1 MSLLAVSSI
10 PAQSRSSRI
19 RDNVYEFPPERRISA
34 DAREC
39 ITSILT
45 PDPSQ
50 RPTLLEIIASPFI
63 DYGIIPPF
71 IPLSAHDGPPDFRY
85 ITRPMSIVNLA
96 KIKKAAL
103 LDDDPATNMDV
114 PSAPSANT
122 QPDKASIPTTSS
134 IAQQEKE
141 FQKAVQPGSPISALL
156 SSAKQPL
163 VMSTTNNTKES
174 PLFRKLQA
182 AKDTKPSPLR
192 TVRSTRALGDIE
204 EEEQEAPRVTREK
217 NLDLQR
223 QKELESQKAR
233 IVAQMAPVAGHGAH
247 PAEEDQE
254 NVPPVRKDLKGK
266 ERAREERK
274 DVASVPDSE
283 TETHPRTN
291 GFDAAAR
298 TLTLAFEAKAMGK
311 VFRDPREDACL
322 PDERVFIV
330 SWVDYCNKYG
340 MGYALTDGSVG
351 VHFNDSTTLILAA
364 DKQ

>member
-1 MSLLAVSSI
+1 
-10 PAQSRSSRI
+10 
-19 RDNVYEFPPERRISA
+19 
-34 DAREC
+34 
-39 ITSILT
+39 
-45 PDPSQ
+45 
-50 RPTLLEIIASPFI
+50 
-63 DYGIIPPF
+63 
-71 IPLSAHDGPPDFRY
+71 
-85 ITRPMSIVNLA
+85 MSIINLV

-103 LDDDPATNMDV
+103 LDDDQVTEIDV
-114 PSAPSANT
+114 PSAPPSSAQT
-122 QPDKASIPTTSS
+122 DKPSNPTTSS

-156 SSAKQPL
+156 SSARQPL
-163 VMSTTNNTKES
+163 VMTTTNNTKES

-182 AKDTKPSPLR
+182 AKETKSSPLR

-204 EEEQEAPRVTREK
+204 EEEQDAPRVTREK
-217 NLDLQR
+217 NFDLQR

-233 IVAQMAPVAGHGAH
+233 IVAQMAPVAGHGANR
-247 PAEEDQE
+247 AEEEQE
-254 NVPPVRKDLKGK
+254 NVPPVRKDPKGK
-266 ERAREERK
+266 ERAREERR
-274 DVASVPDSE
+274 DAAPLPDSE
-283 TETHPRTN
+283 TEMQPRMN

-298 TLTLAFEAKAMGK
+298 TLTLAFDAKAVGK

-322 PDERVFIV
+322 PNERVFIV

>member
-1 MSLLAVSSI
+1 LVVTGSD
-10 PAQSRSSRI
+10 PHSRRI
-19 RDNVYEFPPERRISA
+19 RDNVYEFPPEKRISA

-45 PDPSQ
+45 PDPNQ
-50 RPTLLEIIASPFI
+50 RPTLVEIIASPFI
-63 DYGIIPPF
+63 DYGVVPSF
-71 IPLSAHDGPPDFRY
+71 VPLSAHDAPPDFRY

-103 LDDDPATNMDV
+103 LDDDQVTNIAV
-114 PSAPSANT
+114 PSAPSGNA
-122 QPDKASIPTTSS
+122 QPDRATNPVTSS

-156 SSAKQPL
+156 SSARQPL
-163 VMSTTNNTKES
+163 VMSTTNTTKES
-174 PLFRKLQA
+174 PLFRKLQT
-182 AKDTKPSPLR
+182 AKETKSSPLR

-204 EEEQEAPRVTREK
+204 EEEQEAPRGTREK
-217 NLDLQR
+217 NFDLQR

-233 IVAQMAPVAGHGAH
+233 IVAQMAPVTGHAANQ
-247 PAEEDQE
+247 AEEEQE
-254 NVPPVRKDLKGK
+254 NMPPVRKDAKGK
-266 ERAREERK
+266 ERARDERK
-274 DVASVPDSE
+274 DAAPVPDSE
-283 TETHPRTN
+283 TETQPRIN

-298 TLTLAFEAKAMGK
+298 TLTLAFDAKAMGK

>member
-1 MSLLAVSSI
+1 
-10 PAQSRSSRI
+10 
-19 RDNVYEFPPERRISA
+19 
-34 DAREC
+34 
-39 ITSILT
+39 
-45 PDPSQ
+45 
-50 RPTLLEIIASPFI
+50 
-63 DYGIIPPF
+63 
-71 IPLSAHDGPPDFRY
+71 
-85 ITRPMSIVNLA
+85 MSIVNLA

-103 LDDDPATNMDV
+103 LDDEATTIAV
-114 PSAPSANT
+114 PSAPSANV
-122 QPDKASIPTTSS
+122 QPDKITNPVTSS

-156 SSAKQPL
+156 SSARQPL
-163 VMSTTNNTKES
+163 VMSTTNATKES
-174 PLFRKLQA
+174 PLFRKLQT
-182 AKDTKPSPLR
+182 AKETKSSPLR

-204 EEEQEAPRVTREK
+204 EEEQDIPRGTREK
-217 NLDLQR
+217 NFDLQR

-233 IVAQMAPVAGHGAH
+233 IVAQMAPVTGHGANR
-247 PAEEDQE
+247 AEEEQE
-254 NVPPVRKDLKGK
+254 NVPPVRKEPKGK
-266 ERAREERK
+266 ERVRDDRK
-274 DVASVPDSE
+274 DTVSVPE
-283 TETHPRTN
+283 TEMEAQPRMN

-298 TLTLAFEAKAMGK
+298 TLTLAFDAKAMGK

>member
-1 MSLLAVSSI
+1 MNVT
-10 PAQSRSSRI
+10 RSEPQPRRI
-19 RDNVYEFPPERRISA
+19 RDNVYEFPPERRISP

-63 DYGIIPPF
+63 DYGIVPPF
-71 IPLSAHDGPPDFRY
+71 IPLSAHDAPPDFRY

-103 LDDDPATNMDV
+103 LDDEATTIAV
-114 PSAPSANT
+114 PSAPSANV
-122 QPDKASIPTTSS
+122 QPDKITNPVTSS

-156 SSAKQPL
+156 SSARQPL
-163 VMSTTNNTKES
+163 VMSTTNATKES
-174 PLFRKLQA
+174 PLFRKLQT
-182 AKDTKPSPLR
+182 AKETKSSPLR

-204 EEEQEAPRVTREK
+204 EEEQDIPRGTREK
-217 NLDLQR
+217 NFDLQR

-233 IVAQMAPVAGHGAH
+233 IVAQMAPVTGHGANR
-247 PAEEDQE
+247 AEEEQE
-254 NVPPVRKDLKGK
+254 NVPPVRKEPKGK
-266 ERAREERK
+266 ERVRDDRK
-274 DVASVPDSE
+274 DTVSVPE
-283 TETHPRTN
+283 TETEAQPRMN

-298 TLTLAFEAKAMGK
+298 TLTLAFDAKAMGK